1 MASSTEKGTGILARP
16 AAKIA
21 LVVLVLI
28 ATVGLAL
35 PLFVNADTLR
45 PVLESRLSAALGR
58 KVQVSDLHLALF
70 SGGVAADGLTISDDP
85 AFGPAPFIQAKAVK
99 VSVSLLPLIFSQ
111 RLDIEGITIEDPQ
124 IVLIQ
129 SQAGRWNYSSLGNES
144 AAARPGSAART
155 PASAPAP
162 AKGPSPGEETHIRQI
177 RISGGRFSV
186 TQDAKH
192 PLVLENVDLEMKN
205 VSTGAVTP
213 FSLSASLAGGGR
225 FELSGTEGP
234 LNPADTA
241 ATPFNATLKIS
252 HLDLVA
258 SGLLQPSD
266 GIAGITDLTATAW
279 QKGNAVHLEGKASAN
294 DWKVATA
301 GTPVKQPVEFDFA
314 ADHDRARQAG
324 NLTKGDIHIGKA
336 LAKLTGQYDL
346 HADSPA
352 INMTLS
358 ASDLPGSEIAPVLP
372 ALDVVLPAGTSL
384 SGGSVTANLKANG
397 ALDRLVTTGTVG
409 LDNVRIDN
417 FDLASKLRTL
427 QALAGLTPSA
437 RTEIQTLR
445 TNLTAAPDMT
455 KLDAIRVVVP
465 SIGELTG
472 SGVISASHALNFKM
486 SLSLAKGGQ
495 GSGALIPV
503 LGSVGP
509 VPFTVTGTA
518 QDPKF
523 APDVGAIAAGKAAQ
537 VLEKNPAAKSILE
550 GIFGRKKK

>member
-1 MASSTEKGTGILARP
+1 MASSTEKGTGILSRP

-21 LVVLVLI
+21 LAVVVLI
-28 ATVGLAL
+28 AAAGLAL

-45 PVLESRLSAALGR
+45 PVLESKLSAALGR

-99 VSVSLLPLIFSQ
+99 VSVSLLPLIFSH
-111 RLDIEGITIEDPQ
+111 RLDVEGITIEDPQ
-124 IVLIQ
+124 IVLLQ
-129 SQAGRWNYSSLGNES
+129 SQAGRWNYSSLGN
-144 AAARPGSAART
+144 GSAAQPGSTPRT
-155 PASAPAP
+155 PAPAP
-162 AKGPSPGEETHIRQI
+162 MPATAPSAGEETHIGQI

-186 TQDAKH
+186 TQGAKH

-213 FSLSASLAGGGR
+213 FSLSANLAGGGK
-225 FELSGTEGP
+225 FEFSGTEGP

-241 ATPFNATLKIS
+241 ATPFEATLKIS

-258 SGLLQPSD
+258 SGLLEPSD
-266 GIAGITDLTATAW
+266 GVAGITDLTATAS

-314 ADHDRARQAG
+314 IDHDRARQAG

-336 LAKLTGQYDL
+336 LARLTGQYDL
-346 HADSPA
+346 HGDSPA

-358 ASDLPGSEIAPVLP
+358 APNLPGSEIAPVLP

-397 ALDRLVTTGTVG
+397 TLDQLTTTGAVG
-409 LDNVRIDN
+409 LDNVRLDN

-427 QALAGLTPSA
+427 QMLAGLTPSP

-445 TNLTAAPDMT
+445 TNVTAAPDMT
-455 KLDAIRVVVP
+455 KLDAIRMVVP

-550 GIFGRKKK
+550 GIFGHKKK